1 MPFSSFCISVVAR
14 ACMGLGTRFQ
24 VHHRA
29 AIQTLPLS
37 MIVTGLLF
45 CASDFCIAQSPV
57 TGLPVVDGGT
67 LDPRTRA
74 LIKTHCGSCHGGEV
88 KEAEINFDA
97 YDSVQKA
104 RDNVEVWLKVRQ
116 VLNSQQM
123 PPPDAPQPDEADLLR
138 LISWT
143 NAFLKAEAKLKAG
156 DPGEVSLRRLSNA
169 EYDYAIRDL
178 TGLTVLNPTRDL
190 PVDGAAGE
198 GFTNVGS
205 GQAMSPSLLGKYLDS
220 AKRVAEHLVLLP
232 TGIEF
237 SPSTTQRDRTNE
249 KLADIQAF
257 YRRYTADGGGSAV
270 DLQGI
275 KFQTNQGGLL
285 PIKLYLQ
292 TLLESREILQAGDVT
307 VAAVASQTGLNQRYL
322 SELWN
327 MLAGT
332 GSNSFLIVQLRT
344 AFQRATVDE
353 VDSLLTKINQAQN
366 GFWKFNSIGHIGR
379 QGGPQRWMEPIIPVV
394 DEQELRLP
402 LGKADEGNVIPVCLT
417 VHDLGDGD
425 AQDFVVWQEPRLLLE
440 PDARGAQD
448 AIMLR
453 DVNRLSA
460 KVRSIQQRELAQTS
474 GYFKRML
481 KSLKQPGTLQ
491 PKSDQAFD
499 TEGLNRDLLA
509 SWFAY
514 AGLKREDTRRVDAL
528 FTSQMSKVQGYDAI
542 KGWGVAATPS
552 MLTNRSEESISF
564 LTLTIPPRAVV
575 VHPSPSS
582 AAVVAWKSPVA
593 GNFELDC
600 SIADADNKCGNGSA
614 WRIEHRTKWGTKLV
628 AEGVMDNG
636 GGDRWTSTRPLN
648 LDQGDVV
655 ALMILARDKN
665 HSCDTTHVEL
675 KLVEKEGLERK
686 WILSE
691 QVVDRVHEGNPI
703 ADTFGHADVWNFGQS
718 VPESALQIPDGSA
731 LSAWR
736 SQAILLMEKPEVG
749 KERELARLAD
759 EIQRVVTTDEH
770 KTLSAADQELR
781 KQIFDWRGPLS
792 WISLGKSSLEE
803 SDQQASGEKNALS
816 SGLHPD
822 GSKLQP
828 NDLCTHGTS
837 TLHFD
842 IPAEFKAA
850 ELVTNAK
857 MHAAS
862 GVEGAVQLQV
872 HDKRIAAPEFDFGG
886 TFLVHPEGLKSER
899 IRSSVRSFAE
909 FFPPALCY
917 SRIVPV
923 DEVVTLRLFHREDD
937 YLSRL
942 MLNPAETRD
951 LDRLWNE
958 LLFVSDE
965 PLKLAVSFEQIA
977 EFATQDRP
985 DLVTAFE
992 PLREPINRR
1001 ADEFGKRKMA
1011 LEPLQLTAVVNFTER
1026 AWRQRLDGPSR
1037 QRLMEFYR
1045 RRRDEGMQHPRA
1057 LQALVVRVLTAP
1069 EFLYKLESPQSG
1081 TGQSDVNA
1089 EALASR
1095 LSFFLWSSVPDSELM
1110 ELGRLGKLHDEQVMR
1125 QQMRRMLKDP
1135 RAKRLAEQFACQWL
1149 HFRDFDRNDDKNE
1162 KLYPNFA
1169 ALRKSMYGETIRF
1182 FQDMFQHNGSILDMI
1197 DADHTFVDQ
1206 ALAEH
1211 YGLEWDPDKQVSD
1224 EFSSDGQWQRIDGP
1238 QLKGRGGVL
1247 GMATFLA
1254 SQSGASRTSPIL
1266 RGNWIFETLLGE
1278 HLPRPPADVPLLPE
1292 SVPEG
1297 LTSRELIEKHS
1308 SLAACA
1314 KCHAHID
1321 GFGFALEGYDALG
1334 GLRKTVVDTEATLV
1348 DGRVI
1353 AGSEGLRHY
1362 LLNERRE
1369 EVVRQFCRK
1378 LLGFALGREV
1388 LLSDEPLLD
1397 QMQLALRKGDYHFE
1411 IAVEQII
1418 TSPQFCQI
1426 RDEPKSFHPQS
1437 FNHAGKLDDQ

>member
-1 MPFSSFCISVVAR
+1 MFFSSFRISAVTRAR
-14 ACMGLGTRFQ
+14 MELEKQFEGHVGIASG
-24 VHHRA
+24 
-29 AIQTLPLS
+29 ILS
-37 MIVTGLLF
+37 MIVTTVFF
-45 CASDFCIAQSPV
+45 CGSDSCIAQSVVNQSQPV
-57 TGLPVVDGGT
+57 DAAILDVHTWGL
-67 LDPRTRA
+67 L
-74 LIKTHCGSCHGGEV
+74 KTHCGSCHGGEAN
-88 KEAEINFDA
+88 EGEINFDL

-104 RDNVEVWLKVRQ
+104 RDNIEVWLKVRQ
-116 VLNSQQM
+116 VLNSRQM
-123 PPPDAPQPDEADLLR
+123 PPPEAPQPDDADLLR

-178 TGLTVLNPTRDL
+178 TGLTVLNSTRDL

-205 GQAMSPSLLGKYLDS
+205 GQAMSPSLLRKYLDS

-292 TLLESREILQAGDVT
+292 KLLESRELLQAGDVT

-344 AFQRATVDE
+344 AFQKATVDE
-353 VDSLLTKINQAQN
+353 VDSLLTKIKQAQN
-366 GFWKFNSIGHIGR
+366 GYWKFNTIGHIGR
-379 QGGPQRWMEPIIPVV
+379 QGGPQRWMEPVIPVV

-402 LGKADEGNVIPVCLT
+402 LARTDEGEPIRVSLT
-417 VHDLGDGD
+417 AHDLGDGD
-425 AQDFVVWQEPRLLLE
+425 AQDFVVWEEPRLLLE
-440 PDARGAQD
+440 PDARGGLA

-453 DVNRLSA
+453 DVKRLSA
-460 KVRSIQQRELAQTS
+460 KIRSIQQRELAQTS
-474 GYFKRML
+474 RYFKRML
-481 KSLKQPGTLQ
+481 KSLEQPVTLH
-491 PKSDQAFD
+491 PNSDNAFD
-499 TEGLNRDLLA
+499 PEGLNRDLLT

-514 AGLKREDTRRVDAL
+514 AGLKREDTRRIEGL

-564 LTLTIPPRAVV
+564 LTLAIPPRAVV
-575 VHPSPSS
+575 VHPSPTS
-582 AAVVAWKSPVA
+582 AAVVSWKSPVA

-600 SIADADNKCGNGSA
+600 YIADADNKCGNGSA

-628 AEGVMDNG
+628 AEGAMDNG
-636 GGDRWTSTRPLN
+636 GGDHWTSTRPLR

-703 ADTFGHADVWNFGQS
+703 ADTFGHADVWHFGQS

-736 SQAILLMEKPEVG
+736 NQAILLTEKPDVDQQ
-749 KERELARLAD
+749 RELAKLAD
-759 EIQRVVTTDEH
+759 EIQRVVTTNEY
-770 KTLSAADQELR
+770 KTLSVADQELR
-781 KQIFDWRGPLS
+781 KQILDWRGPLR
-792 WISLGKSSLEE
+792 WISLGKSSFEE
-803 SDQQASGEKNALS
+803 TDQQASGEKNAWS
-816 SGLHPD
+816 FGLHPD

-842 IPAEFKAA
+842 IPAEFKAT

-862 GVEGAVQLQV
+862 GVEGTVQLQV
-872 HDKRIAAPEFDFGG
+872 HANRVEVPEFDFGG
-886 TFLVHPEGLKSER
+886 TLLVHPEGLKSEQ
-899 IRSSVRSFAE
+899 IRSSVRSFAA

-942 MLNPAETRD
+942 MLNPAETRE

-985 DLVTAFE
+985 DLVSAFE

-1001 ADEFGKRKMA
+1001 ADDFRKRKIA
-1011 LEPLQLTAVVNFTER
+1011 LESLQLMAVLSFTER
-1026 AWRQRLDGPSR
+1026 AWRQQLEGPSQ

-1045 RRRDEGMQHPRA
+1045 RRRDDGMQHPRA
-1057 LQALVVRVLTAP
+1057 LKALIARVLTAP
-1069 EFLYKLESPQSG
+1069 EFLYKLESPQLG
-1081 TGQSDVNA
+1081 TGQSDVNG

-1110 ELGRLGKLHDEQVMR
+1110 ELGRLGKLHDEKVMR
-1125 QQMRRMLKDP
+1125 QQMQRMLKDP

-1162 KLYPNFA
+1162 KLYPQFA
-1169 ALRKSMYGETIRF
+1169 ALRTSMYGETIRF

-1197 DADHTFVDQ
+1197 DADHTFVDR

-1211 YGLEWDPDKQVSD
+1211 YGLEWDPDKKVSGGV
-1224 EFSSDGQWQRIDGP
+1224 SSDLQWQRVEGP

-1254 SQSGASRTSPIL
+1254 SQAGASRTSPIL
-1266 RGNWIFETLLGE
+1266 RGNWIYETLLGQ
-1278 HLPRPPADVPLLPE
+1278 HLPRPPADVPSLPE
-1292 SVPEG
+1292 AVPEG
-1297 LTSRELIEKHS
+1297 LTSRQLIEKHS

-1314 KCHAHID
+1314 KCHVHID

-1334 GLRKTVVDTEATLV
+1334 GLREVAVDTEATLA

-1353 AGSEGLRHY
+1353 AGLEGLRHY

-1397 QMQLALRKGDYHFE
+1397 QMQVALRASDFRFE
-1411 IAVEQII
+1411 IVVQKIV

-1426 RDEPKSFHPQS
+1426 RDQSNGVLPQS
-1437 FNHAGKLDDQ
+1437 FNHRGTLDEK

>member
-1 MPFSSFCISVVAR
+1 
-14 ACMGLGTRFQ
+14 MGLGTRFQ
-24 VHHRA
+24 VQHRA
-29 AIQTLPLS
+29 AILS
-37 MIVTGLLF
+37 MIATGLLF
-45 CASDFCIAQSPV
+45 CASGFCIAQSRV
-57 TGLPVVDGGT
+57 AKSHAIDGGM
-67 LDPRTRA
+67 LDAQTRA
-74 LIKTHCGSCHGGEV
+74 LIKTHCGSCHGKDV
-88 KEAEINFDA
+88 KEAEINFDV

-104 RDNVEVWLKVRQ
+104 RDNIEVWLKVRQ

-123 PPPDAPQPDEADLLR
+123 PPPEAPQPNEADLLR

-143 NAFLKAEAKLKAG
+143 DAFLKAEAKSKAG

-178 TGLTVLNPTRDL
+178 TGLNVLNPTGNL

-205 GQAMSPSLLGKYLDS
+205 GQAMSPSLFGKYLDS

-292 TLLESREILQAGDVT
+292 ALLESRDVLQAGDRT
-307 VAAVASQTGLNQRYL
+307 VDAVALQTGLNRRYL

-332 GSNSFLIVQLRT
+332 GSDSFLIGQLRT
-344 AFQRATVDE
+344 AFKLATVDE
-353 VDSLLTKINQAQN
+353 VDSLLSKIKQAQV
-366 GFWKFNSIGHIGR
+366 GFWKFNPIGHIGR
-379 QGGPQRWMEPIIPVV
+379 QGGPQRWMEPVIPVV

-402 LGKADEGNVIPVCLT
+402 LGRADEGDVIRVSLT
-417 VHDLGDGD
+417 AHDLGDGD
-425 AQDFVVWQEPRLLLE
+425 AQDFVVWQEPRLLME
-440 PDARGAQD
+440 PDARGEQA

-460 KVRSIQQRELAQTS
+460 KVRSMQQRELVQTS
-474 GYFKRML
+474 RYFKRML
-481 KSLKQPGTLQ
+481 KSLEQSGRLQ
-491 PKSDQAFD
+491 PKSDHAVD
-499 TEGLNRDLLA
+499 TEGLNRGLLA

-514 AGLKREDTRRVDAL
+514 AGLEREDTRRIEGL

-542 KGWGVAATPS
+542 KGWGFAATPS

-564 LTLTIPPRAVV
+564 LTLTIPPRSVV

-593 GNFELDC
+593 GHFELNC
-600 SIADADNKCGNGSA
+600 SVADADNKCGNGST

-628 AEGVMDNG
+628 AEGVMENG
-636 GGDRWTSTRPLN
+636 GADRWSSIRPLN
-648 LDQGDVV
+648 LDRGDVV
-655 ALMILARDKN
+655 ALMILPRDKN
-665 HSCDTTHVEL
+665 HGCDTTHVEL
-675 KLVEKEGLERK
+675 KLVELEGHERK
-686 WILSE
+686 WILSD
-691 QVVDRVHEGNPI
+691 QVVDRVHEGNPM
-703 ADTFGHADVWNFGQS
+703 ADTFGHADVWHFGQS

-736 SQAILLMEKPEVG
+736 TQAIFLKDKPDVDQ
-749 KERELARLAD
+749 ERELAKLAD
-759 EIQRVVTTDEH
+759 EIQRVVTTNEY
-770 KTLSAADQELR
+770 KTLSVADQELR
-781 KQIFDWRGPLS
+781 KQILDWRGPLR
-792 WISLGKSSLEE
+792 WISLGKSSFEE
-803 SDQQASGEKNALS
+803 TDQQASGEKNAWS
-816 SGLHPD
+816 FGLHPN

-837 TLHFD
+837 ILHFD
-842 IPAEFKAA
+842 IPAEFNAT

-862 GVEGAVQLQV
+862 GVEGTVQLQV
-872 HDKRIAAPEFDFGG
+872 HANRVEVPEFDFGG
-886 TFLVHPEGLKSER
+886 TLLVHPEGLEGER

-942 MLNPAETRD
+942 MLNPAETRE

-1001 ADEFGKRKMA
+1001 ADDFRKRKMA
-1011 LEPLQLTAVVNFTER
+1011 LESLQLMAVLSFTER
-1026 AWRQRLDGPSR
+1026 AWRQRLEGPSQ

-1045 RRRDEGMQHPRA
+1045 SRRDDGMPHPRA
-1057 LQALVVRVLTAP
+1057 LQALVTRVLTAP

-1081 TGQSDVNA
+1081 TGQSDVNG

-1095 LSFFLWSSVPDSELM
+1095 LSFFLWSSLPDSELM
-1110 ELGRLGKLHDEQVMR
+1110 ELGRIGKLHDEKVMR

-1211 YGLEWDPDKQVSD
+1211 YGLDWDPGNDVIAAVSRD
-1224 EFSSDGQWQRIDGP
+1224 GISSDGQWQRIDGTR
-1238 QLKGRGGVL
+1238 LKGRGGVL

-1278 HLPRPPADVPLLPE
+1278 HLPKPPADVPLLPE

-1297 LTSRELIEKHS
+1297 LTSRELIEQHS

-1369 EVVRQFCRK
+1369 DVVRQFCRK

-1397 QMQLALRKGDYHFE
+1397 QMQLALRKSDYHFE

-1426 RDEPKSFHPQS
+1426 RDQPKSFQPQS
-1437 FNHAGKLDDQ
+1437 FNHTGTLDEQ